1 MLLDENELFIFDWD
15 GTLATSGALIRVSK
29 MLKARYKLGYI
40 LKHKERYKV
49 RSVNDLV
56 IKEEKGK
63 LVSTIYAL
71 YAKLYPVRLKP
82 GSEELLKLLKKNR
95 KRVCIFSDSNTTR
108 LMAEARSTNMVK
120 YVDFI
125 LSSDAIDRYKP
136 DPSVISSSEISWHF
150 ISSVGSALLTSLYYF
165 TTFIY
170 VMIYKRIVILGVAFF
185 WPFSCA
191 GHLACQLCLRIDNP
205 ALHPLSTAE
214 DQDRQLLRMP

>member
-40 LKHKERYKV
+40 LKHKERYRV

-71 YAKLYPVRLKP
+71 YAKLYHVRLKP
-82 GSEELLKLLKKNR
+82 GSEELLKLLKKN
-95 KRVCIFSDSNTTR
+95 KKKVCIFSDSNTTR
-108 LMAEARSTNMVK
+108 LMAEVRSTNMVK

-136 DPSVISSSEISWHF
+136 DPSGILLIVDKYRVKKDKVVYVGDMASDVYASRFAGVKACVVADGLDPLQLIKDAKPDYLFSSTT
-150 ISSVGSALLTSLYYF
+150 GMLNALRR
-165 TTFIY
+165 
-170 VMIYKRIVILGVAFF
+170 KRAKRTQRRG
-185 WPFSCA
+185 
-191 GHLACQLCLRIDNP
+191 
-205 ALHPLSTAE
+205 
-214 DQDRQLLRMP
+214 